1 MFEAVITYSSLN
13 NLFSNINQAFKQAHR
28 RAYTGYFSLYSFCLY
43 AVIINLG
50 SSSWK
55 RSILVRIS
63 EKSSDDDEMRCVEM
77 LRSLAGLHG
86 LEFLKSR
93 RGKASGWAVIRQA
106 ERNHIRYTI
115 RTPPL
120 LFLPN
125 LPDHEKGNFHVAVS
139 AVWSGKYCCLPC
151 MLPFFQF
158 KEKKSYTPLNA
169 ASFHPSISPPEF
181 PFTSLYDSFF
191 RWSHPEILISPF
203 LIYFTSSHM
212 KSSVAGNKQYD
223 DIMKMVPPGV
233 VVVGGGVLPIS
244 HRWLWHLKVNCVR
257 SPRVEKCPHGLV
269 VAAVC
274 FSICMIF
281 FFSVLSPVCCEVGV
295 LAPSQRLDPSFI
307 GRWFSRSY

>member
-13 NLFSNINQAFKQAHR
+13 NLFYNINQAFKQAHR
-28 RAYTGYFSLYSFCLY
+28 RAYMGYFSPYSFCLY

-63 EKSSDDDEMRCVEM
+63 EKSSDEDEMRCVEM

-158 KEKKSYTPLNA
+158 KEKKILH
-169 ASFHPSISPPEF
+169 SFKRSEFPSIHLTTWVSIQL
-181 PFTSLYDSFF
+181 TL
-191 RWSHPEILISPF
+191 WLIF
-203 LIYFTSSHM
+203 QM
-212 KSSVAGNKQYD
+212 KSSRD
-223 DIMKMVPPGV
+223 
-233 VVVGGGVLPIS
+233 
-244 HRWLWHLKVNCVR
+244 
-257 SPRVEKCPHGLV
+257 PHQPFPNLLY
-269 VAAVC
+269 
-274 FSICMIF
+274 F
-281 FFSVLSPVCCEVGV
+281 LSYEEQCCWE
-295 LAPSQRLDPSFI
+295 
-307 GRWFSRSY
+307 